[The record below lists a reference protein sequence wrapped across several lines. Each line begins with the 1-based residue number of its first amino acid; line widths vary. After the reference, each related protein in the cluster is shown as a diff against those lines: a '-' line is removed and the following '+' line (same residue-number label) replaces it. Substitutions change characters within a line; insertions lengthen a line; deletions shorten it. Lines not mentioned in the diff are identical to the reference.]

1 MSTDY
6 ISLCADHSE
15 RIAALEAQRETEK
28 AAILEI
34 YEKLDRLKTQHE
46 ANWARIVKLEAAGNY
61 PAKPDSSPASA
72 GGLVERVM
80 TAIER
85 AEGDHE
91 ARAAILA
98 VAEWFDAIGYGATAS
113 ILRQEVQRG

>member
-34 YEKLDRLKTQHE
+34 YEKLDRLKARHE
-46 ANWARIVKLEAAGNY
+46 SNWARIVRLEAACSH
-61 PAKPDSSPASA
+61 PAKPS
-72 GGLVERVM
+72 GGVVERVM

-91 ARAAILA
+91 ACAAILA
-98 VAEWFDAIGYGATAS
+98 VADWFDAIGYGATAS